1 MPRKKKSSN
10 SLSTSPTQPDQKSEE
25 LMKNLKAKNSDE
37 NLTST
42 TTAVAIEPEKI
53 RKRSMVSLP
62 TEGEEDDEFLFIRLR
77 KQIKGHWDKIM
88 ENGNMFFRPHHNNQ
102 NTAAAHETEINRT
115 DSVKTTTTTTS
126 TNTSSSSTTTNTP
139 VENNLISS
147 SIKSVFLLP
156 AFSCNRDD
164 EGRKVVPFISSLL
177 QVNQ

>member
-10 SLSTSPTQPDQKSEE
+10 SLPTSPTQPNQKPEE

-42 TTAVAIEPEKI
+42 TSAVAIEPEKI

-62 TEGEEDDEFLFIRLR
+62 TEGEEEDEFLFIRLR

-88 ENGNMFFRPHHNNQ
+88 ENGNMFFRPQHNNQ
-102 NTAAAHETEINRT
+102 STATAHETEINRT
-115 DSVKTTTTTTS
+115 DSVKTTTTATS
-126 TNTSSSSTTTNTP
+126 TSTSPSTTTNAP

-177 QVNQ
+177 QVY